1 MFRRRPKSLD
11 EKAVA
16 ADPGRL
22 ELLWFLRGEFDDA
35 MLEEMAA
42 SDGGMGKEEY
52 LRGLSE
58 ILRTGKVPCPTG
70 EVEICHI
77 LRWGTL
83 DLSTPLSPEQRRHE
97 VTHLF
102 GSWILLNAYADP
114 ERYQNGQTERG
125 DELALQ
131 NLTEISVALGPKF
144 VRAAICFVMWAQSK
158 GAVTHDPT
166 ENLFYLLS
174 LLILRCASPDA
185 EDIAAAPAVYDTLV
199 AEERKL
205 RYELSE
211 DEDVNQSLKPAWL
224 FGLYDGYDDGPVKS
238 ESVQRKWVKT
248 AVGVLD
254 RLTSSTSGQLDPR
267 LVEFK
272 HRLLEPL
279 S

>member
-11 EKAVA
+11 ENAVA
-16 ADPGRL
+16 ADRDRL
-22 ELLWFLRGEFDDA
+22 ELLWLLRGEFDDA

-58 ILRTGKVPCPTG
+58 ILRTGKVPCPVS

-83 DLSTPLSPEQRRHE
+83 DLSTPLSLEQRRQE
-97 VTHLF
+97 VTRLF

-114 ERYQNGQTERG
+114 ERYQDDQTERG

-131 NLTEISVALGPKF
+131 NLTEISVALGVKF
-144 VRAAICFVMWAQSK
+144 VRAAIRFVLWAQSK
-158 GAVTHDPT
+158 GAAAHDPT

-174 LLILRCASPDA
+174 LLVLRCASPEA
-185 EDIAAAPAVYDTLV
+185 EESAAAPAVYDTLV
-199 AEERKL
+199 GEERKL

-211 DEDVNQSLKPAWL
+211 DEAVNPSLKPAWL
-224 FGLYDGYDDGPVKS
+224 FGLYDGYADGLVKS

-248 AVGVLD
+248 AVWVLD
-254 RLTSSTSGQLDPR
+254 RLASSTSGQLDPR
-267 LVEFK
+267 LVEFR